1 MVNLRTGE
9 PYITLVTVEGVASV
23 GVRVVGSRL
32 TGGGCCSGLR
42 LCAPGAVKPSWTL
55 NTLRL
60 I

>member
-9 PYITLVTVEGVASV
+9 TYITLVTVERVASV

-32 TGGGCCSGLR
+32 TGGRGRSRLR
-42 LCAPGAVKPSWTL
+42 LCAPRAVKPSWTL

-60 I
+60 V

>member
-9 PYITLVTVEGVASV
+9 TYITLVTVERVAGV

-32 TGGGCCSGLR
+32 TGGGGRSRLR
-42 LCAPGAVKPSWTL
+42 LCAPGAVKPSRTL

-60 I
+60 V